1 MRNRVIAV
9 ISFLFLSSIG
19 LGFGYGRASADAPL
33 AFEGSGLDAG
43 GFQSV
48 VAVNPFDSGTI
59 LSGADV
65 AGISRSTD
73 GGDEWFASNGGIT
86 NKQLLQVASL
96 AYSPGTPGKVYAAL
110 GKAGGSGGFGVS
122 TNGGLSWEIRSTA
135 VKFAGG
141 NTDGPLPS
149 PHPRSTGNLIALDE
163 SNGYIYAGTYKD
175 GVYRSGDD
183 GYTWTYLGLSGQYI
197 RGIALNPDDAGE
209 LFVAAYGEKLYRT
222 DNADGS
228 SLAWTQIAN
237 SPLDLEELRYI
248 GNTLYAVGSDGSA
261 GKVYELA
268 GSSLAELLSTSGD
281 TVYTSIDGYSTG
293 GANTI
298 FIGAT
303 NPKANGSLYES
314 VLRSDDGGATWTP
327 LTVDASGIHYEMG
340 TSSNVWWLSQLN
352 PDAMIGKTRFVAA
365 YIQVD
370 PNNHNRLY
378 VSGRSGVWKGDIDES
393 TGDVDWH
400 PIVRNLNVTFNQ
412 SVLADPSPAS
422 PWRVYV
428 GSTDWGF
435 LYSTNSLTDVHANR
449 PSGVSDGYALAADT
463 STSPTTVYVGTG
475 SGDVLSNVN
484 PVHPDVAGWN
494 SEDLSAATG
503 GGEVI
508 GLAVQQVS
516 GTRTIL
522 AAVAGKGIWR
532 KSGSNWSNML
542 SSSSALGAQT
552 TNKAAIS
559 WPAGSS
565 YVYLY
570 DRESGVWRS
579 DNNGAAGSWTKIW
592 NHPSA
597 ATGPAKSSVSYVAAD
612 PADTDT
618 LYVSAHDGLFKLTGA
633 RTGTVEG
640 GGISKIQLTAVSDP
654 GPLAFSADGNLY
666 VATLYGSGTTARLY
680 LSTDG
685 GASFTDIADDYYHG
699 NAGFPIDLSAG
710 GNGKIYVSLNG
721 QGILVG
727 G

>member
-1 MRNRVIAV
+1 MRKWV
-9 ISFLFLSSIG
+9 ISIISFVLFSGIG
-19 LGFGYGRASADAPL
+19 LGFGYERTFADTPL

-48 VAVNPFDSGTI
+48 VAANPFASDII

-73 GGDEWFASNGGIT
+73 GGDEWFSSNGGIT

-96 AYSPGTPGKVYAAL
+96 AFSPGTPNKVYAAL
-110 GKAGGSGGFGVS
+110 GKAGGAGGFGVS
-122 TNGGLSWEIRSTA
+122 TNGGQSWEVRSTA

-163 SNGYIYAGTYKD
+163 TNGYIYVGTYKD
-175 GVYRSGDD
+175 GVYRSADD

-197 RGIALNPDDAGE
+197 RSIALNPEDAGE

-222 DNADGS
+222 ADAEGS
-228 SLAWTQIAN
+228 SSAWTQIAN
-237 SPLDLEELRYI
+237 SPLYLEELKYI
-248 GNTLYAVGSDGSA
+248 GHTLYAVGSDGSA

-268 GSSLAELLSTSGD
+268 DSSLVSLLSTSGD

-293 GANTI
+293 GADTI

-314 VLRSDDGGATWTP
+314 VLRSDDSGAIWTP
-327 LTVDASGIHYEMG
+327 MTVDASRIHYEMG
-340 TSSNVWWLSQLN
+340 TSTNIWWLSQLN

-365 YIQVD
+365 FIQVD

-378 VSGRSGVWKGDIDES
+378 VSGRSGVWKGDINAS
-393 TGDVDWH
+393 TGEVDWH
-400 PIVRNLNVTFNQ
+400 PIVRNLNVTFNH
-412 SVLADPSPAS
+412 SVLADPSPTS
-422 PWRVYV
+422 PWRVYI

-435 LYSTNSLTDVHANR
+435 LYSTNSLTDVQANR
-449 PSGVSDGYALAADT
+449 PSGVTDGYALAADF

-475 SGDVLSNVN
+475 GGDVLSNVN
-484 PVHPDVAGWN
+484 PVHPDVASWS
-494 SEDLSAATG
+494 SEGLSAATG

-508 GLAVQQVS
+508 GLAVRQID
-516 GTRTIL
+516 GTQTIL
-522 AAVAGKGIWR
+522 AAVAGKGVWR
-532 KSGSNWSNML
+532 KSGSGWSNVL

-552 TNKAAIS
+552 TNKAVIS
-559 WPAGSS
+559 WPTGSS

-579 DNNGAAGSWTKIW
+579 DNNGVAGSWTKIW

-597 ATGPAKSSVSYVAAD
+597 AKGPDKSSVSYVAAG
-612 PADTDT
+612 PAYTNT
-618 LYVSAHDGLFKLTGA
+618 LYVSAHDGLFKLTGVQ
-633 RTGTVEG
+633 TGTVED
-640 GGISKIQLTAVSDP
+640 GGITKTQLPVVSNP
-654 GPLAFSADGNLY
+654 GPLALSADGSLF
-666 VATLYGSGTTARLY
+666 VTTLYGSGETARLY
-680 LSTDG
+680 QSTDQ
-685 GASFTDIADDYYHG
+685 GATFTDIADDYYHA
-699 NAGFPIDLSAG
+699 NAGFPIDISVG

-727 G
+727 S